1 MISRLPETLPMPP
14 FCTIAYLDCFSGIS
28 GDMFLAALIDAGL
41 PRNFLLQ
48 ELKKLNLGTFDL
60 DISATTRQGLKA
72 TQLSISSREN
82 QQLRTLGD
90 LLAILDASTLAAAVT
105 RQAAAVF
112 QTLAAAEARVHGI
125 DIDRVHF
132 HEIGALDTIVDVVG
146 VVIGLHYLGIRRL
159 TASPLPLGGGMIDCA
174 HGRLPLP
181 APAVCELLR
190 EIPVYGV
197 RHTTE
202 LVTPTGAAL
211 IKILADAFGPMP
223 AMTMTA
229 VGYGAGSHTL
239 ADDQP
244 NLLRLLVGTSRETEE
259 SQRVQVIESNLD
271 DWSPEGF
278 PYLCE
283 QLLAGGALDVNMAP
297 IQMKK
302 GRPAFRL
309 QVISHPAHSHRL
321 KEIILSETTAIGLRF
336 REEDRLTLER
346 RQVRVNTPWGE
357 IEAKRVLTPAGP
369 RIYPEYEACR
379 KLAARQRIPLQEV
392 YRAVLKA
399 DEKDLR

>member
-1 MISRLPETLPMPP
+1 MPP
-14 FCTIAYLDCFSGIS
+14 PCTIAFLDCFSGIS

-41 PRNFLLQ
+41 PRDLLLQ
-48 ELKKLNLGTFDL
+48 ELKKLNLGPFDL
-60 DISATTRQGLKA
+60 EISATTRQGLKA
-72 TQLSISSREN
+72 TELRVSSRKN
-82 QQLRTLGD
+82 QQLRTLTD

-105 RQAAAVF
+105 RPAAAVF

-146 VVIGLHYLGIRRL
+146 VVIGLDYLGIRQL
-159 TASPLPLGGGMIDCA
+159 TASPLPLGGGMVDCA

-211 IKILADAFGPMP
+211 VKVLADAFGPLP
-223 AMTMTA
+223 AMTMTT

-244 NLLRLLVGTSRETEE
+244 NLLRLIIGTSRETEE

-283 QLLAGGALDVNMAP
+283 QLLAGGALDVNIAP

-336 REEDRLTLER
+336 REEERLTLER
-346 RQVRVNTPWGE
+346 QQVKVETPWGDL
-357 IEAKRVLTPAGP
+357 EAKRVLTPAGP
-369 RIYPEYEACR
+369 RLYPEYEECR
-379 KLAARQRIPLQEV
+379 SIAARHRIPLQEV
-392 YRAVLKA
+392 YRAVLTA

>member
-1 MISRLPETLPMPP
+1 MSRPPEPPPMSNP
-14 FCTIAYLDCFSGIS
+14 CTIAYLDCFSGIS

-41 PRNFLLQ
+41 PRDFLVQ
-48 ELKKLNLGTFDL
+48 ELKKLNLGPFDL
-60 DISATTRQGLKA
+60 EISATSRQGLKA
-72 TQLSISSREN
+72 TQLRVSSREN
-82 QQLRTLGD
+82 QQLRTLAD
-90 LLAILDASTLAAAVT
+90 LLAILEASTLAAAVT
-105 RQAAAVF
+105 RPAAAVF
-112 QTLAAAEARVHGI
+112 QTLAAAEARVHAI

-146 VVIGLHYLGIRRL
+146 AVVGLHYLGIRRL
-159 TASPLPLGGGMIDCA
+159 TASPLPLGGGMVDCA

-211 IKILADAFGPMP
+211 VKVMADAFGPLP

-229 VGYGAGSHTL
+229 VGYGAGNHTL

-244 NLLRLLVGTSRETEE
+244 NLLRLLVGTSRESQE
-259 SQRVQVIESNLD
+259 SQRVLIIESNLD

-283 QLLAGGALDVNMAP
+283 QLLAGGALDVNIAP

-309 QVISHPAHSHRL
+309 QVISHPAHGQQL
-321 KEIILSETTAIGLRF
+321 KEIIFSETTAIGLRF
-336 REEDRLTLER
+336 REEERLTLER
-346 RQVRVNTPWGE
+346 QQVRVDTPWGE

-369 RIYPEYEACR
+369 RIYPEYEECR

-399 DEKDLR
+399 DDKDLR